1 MNKNITLAKYV
12 RKVTTITA
20 SVKNKWDIE
29 LADDGSKFSFQTL
42 EYSKDLKVGDTAYIA
57 KLVPTLVGQPFLW
70 EVHEIILPVNRFFF
84 ELYEKDTG
92 KNKRMREKDLLNHP
106 QTWFVGNTFI
116 IEKMKSK

>member
-70 EVHEIILPVNRFFF
+70 EVHEIILPVNRFS
-84 ELYEKDTG
+84 
-92 KNKRMREKDLLNHP
+92 LN
-106 QTWFVGNTFI
+106 F
-116 IEKMKSK
+116 MKKIQVKTSE